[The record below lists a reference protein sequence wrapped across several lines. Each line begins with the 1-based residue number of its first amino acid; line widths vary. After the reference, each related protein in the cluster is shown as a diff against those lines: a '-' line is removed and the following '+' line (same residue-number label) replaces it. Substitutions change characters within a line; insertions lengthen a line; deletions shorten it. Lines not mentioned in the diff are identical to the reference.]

1 MNAVNA
7 PDVSAVQPPPDLRL
21 HRLTVGQYLAM
32 NEVGILSEDD
42 RVELIEG
49 VMVEKMP
56 GNAAHATTQHL
67 ILYWLM
73 RYLDPQRA
81 TARMEQPI
89 LLANSVPLPDVCVLH
104 GEVRRYAVR
113 QPEAEDV
120 VLVIEVSDSTLNSDR
135 AVKRRV
141 YAGAGIA
148 QMWIVNLIDRQIEVY
163 TDPDRA
169 AGVYRAEAVHPADG
183 TITLT
188 LDGAAIASC
197 QVADLLP

>member
-7 PDVSAVQPPPDLRL
+7 PDMSAVQPPPDLRL

-32 NEVGILSEDD
+32 IRAGIIGEAD
-42 RVELIEG
+42 RVELIHG
-49 VMVEKMP
+49 WMVEKMP
-56 GNAAHATTQHL
+56 KREPHSVTQSL
-67 ILYWLM
+67 LLDWLASI
-73 RYLDPQRA
+73 RPAGWRLGV
-81 TARMEQPI
+81 ELPI
-89 LLANSVPLPDVCVLH
+89 VLADSVPEPDLYLAAGSPRDFLDGH
-104 GEVRRYAVR
+104 PTADKLG
-113 QPEAEDV
+113 
-120 VLVIEVSDSTLNSDR
+120 LVIEIADSTLNSDR

-169 AGVYRAEAVHPADG
+169 AGVYRTEAVHPADG

-188 LDGAAIASC
+188 LDGTAIASC
-197 QVADLLP
+197 PVADLLP